1 MIGDTS
7 MSDTINLSF
16 DEYQKF
22 SLGLE
27 NLLKTIIKIDE
38 IVLPRSI
45 DETALNEMDGLI
57 IHLREEAK
65 ILLQDFNAIRHVR

>member
-1 MIGDTS
+1 

-65 ILLQDFNAIRHVR
+65 ILLQDFKAIRHVR

>member
-1 MIGDTS
+1 
-7 MSDTINLSF
+7 MSDHVKLSY

-45 DETALNEMDGLI
+45 DETALNEMDGLV

-65 ILLQDFNAIRHVR
+65 TLLQDFNAKRHVR

>member
-7 MSDTINLSF
+7 MSDHVKLSY

-45 DETALNEMDGLI
+45 DETALNEMDGLV

-65 ILLQDFNAIRHVR
+65 TLLQDFNAKRHVR

>member
-1 MIGDTS
+1 
-7 MSDTINLSF
+7 MSDHVKLSY

-45 DETALNEMDGLI
+45 DETALNEMDGLV

-65 ILLQDFNAIRHVR
+65 ILLRDFNAKRHVR

>member
-1 MIGDTS
+1 